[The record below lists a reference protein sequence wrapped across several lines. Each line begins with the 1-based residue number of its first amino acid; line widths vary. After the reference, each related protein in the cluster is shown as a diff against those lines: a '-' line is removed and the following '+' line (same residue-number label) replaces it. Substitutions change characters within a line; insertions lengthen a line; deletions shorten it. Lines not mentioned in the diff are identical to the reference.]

1 MKKVVEVV
9 IEFAHWV
16 LCAVAGLV
24 APGAGE

>member
-9 IEFAHWV
+9 IEVAHWV